1 MQELTSEEIVNN
13 ARQIEALM
21 LSSEWKI
28 VNDFFNAKIEELKD
42 IRNIESDFEIQCR
55 ANSKTIEIIESIRA
69 EMQNL
74 IYEGRETKKL
84 LENK

>member
-1 MQELTSEEIVNN
+1 MEELTPEEIVNN
-13 ARQIEALM
+13 ASQIEALM

-28 VNDFFNAKIEELKD
+28 VNDFFDTKIEELKD
-42 IRNIESDFEIQCR
+42 IRNIESDFEVQCR
-55 ANSKTIEIIESIRA
+55 ANAKAIEIIENLRS

-74 IYEGRETKKL
+74 VYEGRETKKL